1 MQLNIECEYCGSVYD
16 FSKHRTC
23 PNCAAVPSREQVAA
37 ARAAAK
43 AEMNSGTEAVR
54 TVGTSRFMVIAVKL
68 IPVCIALILISAL
81 VPFIAEKNLKSS
93 MAANYQ
99 TVDEPV
105 FNDFGL
111 NEPFV
116 YDGTM
121 TLTVTEAFVSDSER
135 IQAIL
140 PDGTELLV
148 VHVECS
154 VPQQTGGS
162 YFQSYYN
169 RTPYIDNGEYCRSY
183 VSSSALSSCPEVY
196 AQNVFSLSSANYSKE
211 SDGYM
216 CFLIDEGDRLFD
228 LCFEEISVKGH
239 AKQLD
244 SIDRIVIDV
253 SDGGA
258 VHE

>member
-1 MQLNIECEYCGSVYD
+1 MQINIECEYCGSVYD
-16 FSKHRTC
+16 FSKHRSC
-23 PNCAAVPSREQVAA
+23 PNCAAVPSKDQVAA
-37 ARAAAK
+37 ARATAE
-43 AEMNSGTEAVR
+43 AEMNSGTGSVQ
-54 TVGTSRFMVIAVKL
+54 VVYTSRFMNIAVKL
-68 IPVCIALILISAL
+68 IPVCIALVLISAL
-81 VPFIAEKNLKSS
+81 IPVIAENSLESS
-93 MAANYQ
+93 IAKNYQ

-105 FNDFGL
+105 YNDFKL
-111 NEPFV
+111 NESFV
-116 YDGTM
+116 FDGKM
-121 TLTVTEAFVSDSER
+121 TLTITEAFISDSER

-154 VPQQTGGS
+154 VSQKGGS
-162 YFQSYYN
+162 FFQNYYN
-169 RTPYIDNGEYCRSY
+169 RTPYIDNGQYCRTYISN
-183 VSSSALSSCPEVY
+183 SALSSCPEAY
-196 AQNVFSLSSANYSKE
+196 AQNIFTLSAANYSSE

-216 CFLIDEGDRLFD
+216 CFPIDEGDRQFD

-239 AKQLD
+239 ARQLD

>member
-1 MQLNIECEYCGSVYD
+1 MPINIECEYCGSVYD
-16 FSKHRTC
+16 FGEQRTC
-23 PNCAAVPSREQVAA
+23 PNCAAVPSKEQVSA

-43 AEMNSGTEAVR
+43 AETNHGTETVR
-54 TVGTSRFMVIAVKL
+54 VVYTSRFMNVAVKL
-68 IPVCIALILISAL
+68 IPVCIALVLISAL
-81 VPFIAEKNLKSS
+81 IPIIAENSLESS
-93 MAANYQ
+93 IAKNYQ

-105 FNDFGL
+105 YNDFKL
-111 NEPFV
+111 NESFV
-116 YDGTM
+116 FDGKM
-121 TLTVTEAFVSDSER
+121 TLTITEAFISDSER

-154 VPQQTGGS
+154 VSQKGGS
-162 YFQSYYN
+162 FFQNYYN
-169 RTPYIDNGEYCRSY
+169 RTPYIDNGKYCRTYISN
-183 VSSSALSSCPEVY
+183 SALSSCPEVY
-196 AQNVFSLSSANYSKE
+196 AQNIFTLSASNYSSE

-216 CFLIDEGDRLFD
+216 CFPIDEGDRQFD

-239 AKQLD
+239 ARQLD